1 MSTDDDG
8 GQFNFNPDELDPDG
22 RSGDT
27 GPADESGDT
36 RAGDASGGTGGADE
50 PDTRGEDEH
59 EVGGGHTGMGKGP
72 TGS

>member
-8 GQFNFNPDELDPDG
+8 GLFNFNPDELDPDG
-22 RSGDT
+22 PSGDP
-27 GPADESGDT
+27 GPEDESGDT
-36 RAGDASGGTGGADE
+36 PAEAASGGTEDE

-59 EVGGGHTGMGKGP
+59 EAGGGQTGMGKGP